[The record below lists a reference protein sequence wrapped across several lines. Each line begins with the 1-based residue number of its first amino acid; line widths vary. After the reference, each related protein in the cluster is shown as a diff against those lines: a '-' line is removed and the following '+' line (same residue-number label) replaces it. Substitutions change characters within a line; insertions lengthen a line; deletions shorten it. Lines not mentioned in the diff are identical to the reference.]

1 MTRPA
6 LRIAIVGAEST
17 GKSTLARDLAQRLA
31 EDTGVPCTAVGEWL
45 RHWCD
50 QHGRTPQP
58 HEQRGIAEHQQALI
72 DAAARQH
79 ALVVCDTTPLM
90 TAVYSALLFNDRSLQ
105 AYAVAQ
111 QRRCALTLLTALD
124 IPWVAD
130 GLQRDGP
137 QVRAPVDSRLRA
149 LLIGAG
155 LPFAAV
161 TGSGPDRVQSALD
174 ALTPLLR
181 RHGLLGAGLFTRLAQ
196 RDAADAARPWTCAD
210 CDEPDCEHRLLP
222 RPPAAAVGSDLS

>member
-1 MTRPA
+1 MTRRA

-17 GKSTLARDLAQRLA
+17 GKSTLAQDLARRLA
-31 EDTGVPCTAVGEWL
+31 EHTGLPCTAVGEWL
-45 RHWCD
+45 RDWCAL
-50 QHGRTPQP
+50 HGRTPRQG
-58 HEQRGIAEHQQALI
+58 EQRGIAEHQQALI
-72 DAAARQH
+72 DAAAQQH

-90 TAVYSALLFNDRSLQ
+90 TAVYSALLFNDRNLE

-137 QVRAPVDSRLRA
+137 QVRAPVDGRLRT

-155 LPFAAV
+155 LPFATVA
-161 TGSGPDRVQSALD
+161 GSGAARVQSALD

-181 RHGLLGAGLFTRLAQ
+181 SHGLLGAGLFTRLAQ
-196 RDAADAARPWTCAD
+196 RDAADAARPWACGD
-210 CDEPDCEHRLLP
+210 CDQPDCEHRLLP
-222 RPPAAAVGSDLS
+222 RPPAAAVGTG